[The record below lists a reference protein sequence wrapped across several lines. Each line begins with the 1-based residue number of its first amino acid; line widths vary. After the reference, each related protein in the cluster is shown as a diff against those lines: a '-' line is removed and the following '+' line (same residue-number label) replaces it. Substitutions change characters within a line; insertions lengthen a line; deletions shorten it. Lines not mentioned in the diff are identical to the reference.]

1 MKVFVTRHGQT
12 NWNAL
17 GKIQGKTDIELN
29 ETGKNQARETG
40 EAIKNEH
47 IDIIISSPL
56 KRAKE
61 TAQIINKNFN
71 VEIIDDERLMERGFG
86 KSEGLTKDEILAL
99 KEKHGQIYD
108 VWNYNANTGFNDI
121 EKMQDF
127 CARIYDFLDDV
138 TEKYKD
144 KNILIVAHGGVSV
157 PIKCYFMQY
166 PLEKLINR
174 DCMKGLKNCE
184 VIKFE
189 I

>member
-12 NWNAL
+12 SWNAL

-138 TEKYKD
+138 TEIYK
-144 KNILIVAHGGVSV
+144 
-157 PIKCYFMQY
+157 
-166 PLEKLINR
+166 
-174 DCMKGLKNCE
+174 
-184 VIKFE
+184 E
-189 I
+189 IGRAAGRERV